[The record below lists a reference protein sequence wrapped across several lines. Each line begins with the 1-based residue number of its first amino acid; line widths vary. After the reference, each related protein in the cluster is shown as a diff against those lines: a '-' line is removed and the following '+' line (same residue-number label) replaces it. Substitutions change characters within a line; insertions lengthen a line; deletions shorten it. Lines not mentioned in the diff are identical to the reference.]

1 MDAEPWIEPQ
11 LWKRAVNIDIEGA
24 IDGHLEDAER
34 RFDAATRR
42 LGQQPVMSPAQAVRA
57 ARMIQ
62 AARAFMIDAV
72 VLLARQIEETA
83 RAVGET
89 FAQYPTLQ
97 DSENQEAGR

>member
-89 FAQYPTLQ
+89 FAQYPTLPV
-97 DSENQEAGR
+97 SEEADRA